1 MKQLII
7 LISLIFATNSI
18 FSQDSSKFFFD
29 EFNFSFNK
37 INLNDKNIE
46 DMNGFGFG
54 IYHTY
59 FANKPYNVIF
69 GLEYNL
75 TRYFI
80 KYVNID
86 SPAGHGTNE
95 TDNLNSLVIPCGLRY
110 SMGYKIKFFIESS
123 VYLDLLF
130 RKRSRGTMLMNVGDL
145 KEYQYENKESTAS
158 LGYNLG
164 LGIQIPI
171 STYYFI
177 IKPDYC
183 YSKFY
188 SSGILIYN
196 KYFRISLGIKIF

>member
-1 MKQLII
+1 MKQL
-7 LISLIFATNSI
+7 LVLLSLFYASNTI

-37 INLNDKNIE
+37 TNLKDKNTQ
-46 DMNGFGFG
+46 DMNGLGFG

-59 FANKPYNVIF
+59 FAYKPYNVIF
-69 GLEYNL
+69 GLEYDL
-75 TRYFI
+75 TRHFI
-80 KYVNID
+80 KYVNMD
-86 SPAGHGTNE
+86 SPAGYGTNE

-110 SMGYKIKFFIESS
+110 NLGNQIKFFIEPS

-130 RKRSRGTMLMNVGDL
+130 RIRSSGTMHMNVGNIS
-145 KEYQYENKESTAS
+145 EYQYNNNESSAS
-158 LGYNLG
+158 IGYNLG

-171 STYYFI
+171 STYYLI

-196 KYFRISLGIKIF
+196 KYFRISVGIKI